1 MKNFL
6 TTVFLIIFCTTL
18 CEIAGLKPAIS
29 QSHFTRVK
37 SHLVFK
43 KEFSGIV
50 KVIDG
55 DSIKV
60 SNNEVRLFGIDAPEY
75 KQNCLDAKGRE
86 YHCGTNSYHFL
97 QDLAEGK
104 KVTCRY
110 AQKDKYDRYLSKCD
124 VGEVS
129 INQELI
135 RSGMAV
141 IYNFT
146 ESDEVMDGLEE
157 QAREQ
162 KLGVWQGPFQLPK
175 EYRKTHPRDI

>member
-55 DSIKV
+55 DSIKKSPALPV
-60 SNNEVRLFGIDAPEY
+60 DIVKSGCPEANIST
-75 KQNCLDAKGRE
+75 KKG
-86 YHCGTNSYHFL
+86 
-97 QDLAEGK
+97 
-104 KVTCRY
+104 
-110 AQKDKYDRYLSKCD
+110 
-124 VGEVS
+124 
-129 INQELI
+129 
-135 RSGMAV
+135 
-141 IYNFT
+141 
-146 ESDEVMDGLEE
+146 
-157 QAREQ
+157 
-162 KLGVWQGPFQLPK
+162 
-175 EYRKTHPRDI
+175 